1 MSNVGNKNS
10 LPFEGTNF
18 VRFTEGTDF
27 AGLYGKVNEDGYL
40 NALGFIERDSVCT
53 QAFLDTLGV
62 EGYDWNASKGASFGA
77 PSTYTAD
84 FKARVE
90 LLNDDEAQE
99 LLATAPVVPEHS
111 HGEEAETGL
120 VVVTVL
126 IWVAIAIIMM
136 VCIFMYCK
144 MKMKKDQQIGH
155 TRA

>member
-1 MSNVGNKNS
+1 M
-10 LPFEGTNF
+10 
-18 VRFTEGTDF
+18 RFTEGTDF
-27 AGLYGKVNEDGYL
+27 AGLWGKVNEDGFL
-40 NALGFIERDSVCT
+40 NAISFIERDSVCT

-77 PSTYTAD
+77 PSSYTEEY
-84 FKARVE
+84 KTRVE

-99 LLATAPVVPEHS
+99 ALATNVVVPEHS

-126 IWVAIAIIMM
+126 IWVAIAIIIM